1 MGIQTNICIQMF
13 IAALFPVAERQEQPK
28 CLSRNF
34 SGHPA
39 VRTRCFHCKW
49 HWFDP
54 WLLRLLSITVVL
66 KCITVSWFLKLW
78 LTLMSSVS
86 WQLLILSFPYQTLN
100 NQAVKM
106 SFVPELSLYFLEWP
120 HKDLLLPLIKKK
132 DNRHR
137 FVSAFSTF
145 KWVIQIIVKTLLF
158 PKVKIVGEKD
168 VEEANTWKKFSLL
181 RSRTYVQVK

>member
-1 MGIQTNICIQMF
+1 MF

-34 SGHPA
+34 SGHPV
-39 VRTRCFHCKW
+39 VRTRCFHCKE
-49 HWFDP
+49 HWFDA
-54 WLLRLLSITVVL
+54 WLLRLLSITVVW

-86 WQLLILSFPYQTLN
+86 WQFLILSFPYQILN
-100 NQAVKM
+100 NKAVKM

-120 HKDLLLPLIKKK
+120 HKNLLLHLIKKK

-145 KWVIQIIVKTLLF
+145 KWVTQNYCENSCF
-158 PKVKIVGEKD
+158 PKLRLWGRKRWRKLTHEKSSVFLD
-168 VEEANTWKKFSLL
+168 HLCTS
-181 RSRTYVQVK
+181 